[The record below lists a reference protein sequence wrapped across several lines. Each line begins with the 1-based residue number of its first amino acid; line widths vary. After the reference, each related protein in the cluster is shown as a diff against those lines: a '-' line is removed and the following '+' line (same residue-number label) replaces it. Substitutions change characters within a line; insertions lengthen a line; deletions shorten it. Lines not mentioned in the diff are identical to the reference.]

1 MNQRNTGYWVAT
13 VLFSLVYFGS
23 GLADVLHASPVI
35 QTLGHLGYPAYFA
48 SIIGPWKIA
57 AAITLVAPGLPKMPM
72 NKVQEWAY
80 AGVVFDLTGALASHA
95 VLGDHGPKQIVPIVL
110 LGLLVVSYRSR
121 FGNRV
126 VAGDIGLQEA
136 TAAR

>member
-57 AAITLVAPGLPKMPM
+57 AAITLVAPGLPKV
-72 NKVQEWAY
+72 KEWAY

-110 LGLLVVSYRSR
+110 LGLLVLSYRSR

-126 VAGDIGLQEA
+126 AGDIGLQPA

>member
-1 MNQRNTGYWVAT
+1 MNQRNIGYWVAT

-23 GLADVLHASPVI
+23 GLADVLHASPVVS
-35 QTLGHLGYPAYFA
+35 TLAHLGYPAYFA

-57 AAITLVAPGLPKMPM
+57 AAITLLAPGLPRAK
-72 NKVQEWAY
+72 EWAY

-110 LGLLVVSYRSR
+110 LGLLVTSYRLRSSSR
-121 FGNRV
+121 VLV
-126 VAGDIGLQEA
+126 VEA
-136 TAAR
+136 QTA

>member
-1 MNQRNTGYWVAT
+1 MNQRNIGYWVAT

-23 GLADVLHASPVI
+23 GLADVLHASPVV

-57 AAITLVAPGLPKMPM
+57 AAITLVAPGLPKV
-72 NKVQEWAY
+72 KEWAY

-95 VLGDHGPKQIVPIVL
+95 VLGDHGPKQVVPIVL

-126 VAGDIGLQEA
+126 VGDIGLQEA

>member
-35 QTLGHLGYPAYFA
+35 ETLGHLGYPAYFA

-57 AAITLVAPGLPKMPM
+57 AAITLVAPKLPKV
-72 NKVQEWAY
+72 KEWAY

-95 VLGDHGPKQIVPIVL
+95 VVGDHGPKQIVPIVL

-126 VAGDIGLQEA
+126 AGDIGMQE
-136 TAAR
+136 TAQSSL

>member
-35 QTLGHLGYPAYFA
+35 ETLAHLGYPAYFA

-57 AAITLVAPGLPKMPM
+57 AAITIAAPGLSRVPAMK
-72 NKVQEWAY
+72 EWAY

-110 LGLLVVSYRSR
+110 LGLLATSYRFRSAR
-121 FGNRV
+121 R
-126 VAGDIGLQEA
+126 
-136 TAAR
+136 AAVTEPQPA

>member
-35 QTLGHLGYPAYFA
+35 ETLGHLGYPAYFA

-57 AAITLVAPGLPKMPM
+57 AAITLVAPKLPKV
-72 NKVQEWAY
+72 KEWAY

-95 VLGDHGPKQIVPIVL
+95 IVGDHGPKQIVPIVL

-126 VAGDIGLQEA
+126 AGDIGMQEA
-136 TAAR
+136 AQSSL

>member
-35 QTLGHLGYPAYFA
+35 ETLGHLGYPAYFA

-57 AAITLVAPGLPKMPM
+57 AAITLVAPKLPKV
-72 NKVQEWAY
+72 KEWAY

-95 VLGDHGPKQIVPIVL
+95 IVGDHGPKQIVPIVL

-126 VAGDIGLQEA
+126 AGDIGMQE
-136 TAAR
+136 TAPSSL

>member
-1 MNQRNTGYWVAT
+1 MNQRNIGYWVAT
-13 VLFSLVYFGS
+13 ALFSLVYFGS

-57 AAITLVAPGLPKMPM
+57 AAITLIAPGLPKV
-72 NKVQEWAY
+72 KEWAY

-126 VAGDIGLQEA
+126 AGDIGLQEA

>member
-1 MNQRNTGYWVAT
+1 MNQRHTGYWVAT

-35 QTLGHLGYPAYFA
+35 ETLAHLGYPAYFA

-57 AAITLVAPGLPKMPM
+57 AAITIAAPSLPWMP
-72 NKVQEWAY
+72 KHLKEWAY

-110 LGLLVVSYRSR
+110 LGLLAVSYRFRSAR
-121 FGNRV
+121 AV
-126 VAGDIGLQEA
+126 VAEPQPA
-136 TAAR
+136 

>member
-1 MNQRNTGYWVAT
+1 MNQRHTGYWVAT

-35 QTLGHLGYPAYFA
+35 QTLAHLGYPPYFA

-57 AAITLVAPGLPKMPM
+57 AAITILAPGLPKV
-72 NKVQEWAY
+72 KEWAY

-121 FGNRV
+121 FASRV
-126 VAGDIGLQEA
+126 VGDVGLQ
-136 TAAR
+136 TAPAR

>member
-13 VLFSLVYFGS
+13 ILFSLVYFGS

-57 AAITLVAPGLPKMPM
+57 AAITLVAPGLPKV
-72 NKVQEWAY
+72 KEWAY

-121 FGNRV
+121 FGSR

-136 TAAR
+136 AATR

>member
-57 AAITLVAPGLPKMPM
+57 AAITLVAPGLPKV
-72 NKVQEWAY
+72 KEWAY

-95 VLGDHGPKQIVPIVL
+95 VLGDHGPKQIVPIAL

-126 VAGDIGLQEA
+126 VGDIGLQEA

>member
-35 QTLGHLGYPAYFA
+35 ETLGHLGYPAYFA

-57 AAITLVAPGLPKMPM
+57 AAITLVAPKLPKV
-72 NKVQEWAY
+72 KEWAY

-95 VLGDHGPKQIVPIVL
+95 VVGDHGPKQIVPIVL

-126 VAGDIGLQEA
+126 AGDIGMQE
-136 TAAR
+136 TAPSSL

>member
-1 MNQRNTGYWVAT
+1 MNQRNLGYWVAT

-35 QTLGHLGYPAYFA
+35 ATLAHLGYPAYFA

-57 AAITLVAPGLPKMPM
+57 AAITIALPGLSRMK
-72 NKVQEWAY
+72 EWAY

-110 LGLLVVSYRSR
+110 LALLFTSYRLRSAR
-121 FGNRV
+121 DQHS
-126 VAGDIGLQEA
+126 AS
-136 TAAR
+136 TAMTQT

>member
-1 MNQRNTGYWVAT
+1 MNQRNIGYWVPT

-23 GLADVLHASPVI
+23 GLAEVLHASPVI
-35 QTLGHLGYPAYFA
+35 ETLAHLGYPAYFA

-57 AAITLVAPGLPKMPM
+57 AAITIAAPGLPRVK
-72 NKVQEWAY
+72 EWAY

-110 LGLLVVSYRSR
+110 LALLFTSYR
-121 FGNRV
+121 NRSARRV
-126 VAGDIGLQEA
+126 TVADAQPA
-136 TAAR
+136 